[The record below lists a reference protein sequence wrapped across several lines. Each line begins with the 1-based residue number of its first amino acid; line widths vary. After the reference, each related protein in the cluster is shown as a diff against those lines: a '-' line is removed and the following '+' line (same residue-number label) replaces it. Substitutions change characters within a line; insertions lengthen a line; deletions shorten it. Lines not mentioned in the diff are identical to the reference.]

1 MMPLHPEVERFL
13 QQTHANG
20 GPPIHELGP
29 EQARKQVAGMA
40 GMIGRGPAV
49 ASVEDIVIPARNA
62 RILARLYRP
71 VRSHG
76 TLVWFHGGGWVVG
89 GIATHDAMCRVL
101 ANASGCT
108 VTSVAYRLAPEHPF
122 PVPLDDCW
130 EALAWAAAEAPSS
143 PLVVAGE
150 SAGGNMAAV
159 CAIRARDRGAPRVAL
174 QVLVYPVTDHVM
186 STPSYRKYADGPL
199 MGKSS
204 MVWYWDQYLPDVAAR
219 DDPEA
224 SPLRT
229 GDLSELPPA
238 IVVTAE
244 YDPLRDEGLAY
255 AERLRQA
262 GVPVS
267 GHHYEDMPHPFFPLV
282 NLFTRAD
289 EAVERVGREIRTA
302 IAGSDH

>member
-1 MMPLHPEVERFL
+1 MPLHPEVETFL
-13 QQTHANG
+13 ERTRAKP
-20 GPPIHELGP
+20 GPPLSELSP
-29 EQARKQVAGMA
+29 ERARKQVDAMA
-40 GMIGRGPAV
+40 EIIGRGPAV
-49 ASVEDIVIPARNA
+49 ASVEDILIPAGDVR
-62 RILARLYRP
+62 LPARLYRP
-71 VRSHG
+71 VRTHG

-89 GIATHDAMCRVL
+89 GIATNDAMCRAL

-108 VTSVAYRLAPEHPF
+108 VVSVAYRLAPEHPF
-122 PVPLDDCW
+122 PMPLDDCW
-130 EALAWAAAEAPSS
+130 HALVWAATAAASS
-143 PLVVAGE
+143 PLIVAGE

-159 CAIRARDRGAPRVAL
+159 CAIRSRDRGAPRLAL
-174 QVLVYPVTDHVM
+174 QLLVYPVTDHVM

-199 MGKSS
+199 MGKCS
-204 MVWYWDQYLPDVAAR
+204 MVWYWDQYLPDVGSR

-229 GDLSELPPA
+229 RDLSGLPPA

-255 AERLRQA
+255 AERLRRA

-267 GHHYEDMPHPFFPLV
+267 AHHYEDMPHPFFPLV

-289 EAVERVGREIRTA
+289 EAVEQVGGEIRTA
-302 IAGSDH
+302 IAGTDP